1 MKAAKRK
8 RLQEAGWTV
17 GSVSDFLELSQAEE
31 TIVAM
36 KLALASKLKGL
47 RKEQRLTQDELAK
60 RIGSSQS
67 RVAKMEVADNS
78 VSMELIIRSLVS
90 LGASRGQIGNVIG
103 SRSVKGKRTTVKTRK
118 ARQRQ
123 PA

>member
-8 RLQEAGWTV
+8 RLLEAGWTV
-17 GSVSDFLELSQAEE
+17 GSASDFLELSQAEE

-78 VSMELIIRSLVS
+78 VSMELIIRSLIS
-90 LGASRGQIGNVIG
+90 LGASRRQIGSVIG
-103 SRSVKGKRTTVKTRK
+103 SLSIKSKRTTVKTRK